1 MIFDK
6 TRLPGWGGIPE
17 KPKEVW
23 IQTYTG
29 KKFSPISP
37 RIEDI
42 CIEDISHALS
52 MLCRFTGHCSEFYS
66 VAQHCVAV
74 SYLCSEANRFYGL
87 MHDASEYALND
98 VSSPL
103 KRSGY
108 FEDYRRIEK
117 NLQTLICRKFGLA
130 EEEPLEVKVADLTM
144 LATEARDL
152 LPGGPHPDFRLEYV
166 PLPTVII
173 PLSPRD
179 AERQF
184 LARYRE
190 LTGV

>member
-6 TRLPGWGGIPE
+6 TQLPSCDGLTE
-17 KPKEVW
+17 KPNVW

-29 KKFSPISP
+29 KKFYPLNP
-37 RIEDI
+37 K
-42 CIEDISHALS
+42 IEDISIEDAAHSLS
-52 MLCRFTGHCSEFYS
+52 MLCRFTGHSRVFYS
-66 VAQHCVAV
+66 VADHSIRV
-74 SYLCSEANRFYGL
+74 SYLCKPENQLYGL
-87 MHDASEYALND
+87 LHDLSEYILND

-103 KRSGY
+103 KRSGH
-108 FEDYRRIEK
+108 FDDYRKIEK

-173 PLSPRD
+173 PLSPAE